1 MDKTQS
7 FLKKKK
13 RSFII
18 ITSITLV
25 LVLIV
30 AVLGVKIAYNIPW
43 NYDMTATRL
52 FTLSEQSQT
61 VIDSLTEPVQIG
73 AVYSAGTEE
82 MMVESL
88 LDEYDQASEMISV
101 EYIDAVKE
109 PSKLARYNL
118 DLAAVPNGSII
129 VKMRDHYKLISSDS
143 LFATSSE
150 GQNTFSGEQQI
161 TGALRFVSSS
171 DMPVVYVTTGHSE
184 TNPDEKL
191 TVAMTNMGL
200 AMYDMK
206 PLNLQQTSKVPD
218 DADIVIMMNP
228 VEDISERELELYK
241 EYLKTGGGLLLCTDA
256 VTNTNSV
263 QLPNLN
269 ALCNSFGLDITNNY
283 VVEEDQNNHLSVSPM
298 YLVPDMG
305 AHEIT
310 QQIGIQ
316 ELQVALP
323 IARGIGTVE
332 YDKNTVKHEM
342 LLASSEKSWARVDMA
357 NGSAI
362 KTEGDK
368 DGPIPLAYAVT
379 ISNVAWGNEA
389 ARVVVIGDTTF
400 ATDGNIEFQG
410 NNDLWMNSL
419 NWIEGARQNEVIS
432 AKVIGGN
439 SLIIRG
445 TDFVRLATICVG
457 VIPLICFAA
466 ALAVWMLR
474 RNQ

>member
-1 MDKTQS
+1 MDKTQN

-13 RSFII
+13 RSFIVF
-18 ITSITLV
+18 TSIMLV
-25 LVLIV
+25 LVLLA
-30 AVLGVKIAYNIPW
+30 AVFAVKIAYKLPW
-43 NYDMTATRL
+43 SYDMTATRL
-52 FTLSEQSQT
+52 FTLSEQSLN
-61 VIDSLTEPVQIG
+61 VIGSLTEPVQIG
-73 AVYSAGTEE
+73 AVYSAGSEE
-82 MMVESL
+82 MMVQSL
-88 LDEYDQASEMISV
+88 LNEYDEASELISV

-109 PSKLARYNL
+109 PSRLARYNL
-118 DLAAVPNGSII
+118 DLASVPNGSII
-129 VKMRDHYKLISSDS
+129 VKLGDHYKLINSDA
-143 LFATSSE
+143 LFDTSSE

-161 TGALRFVSSS
+161 TGALRFVSST
-171 DMPVVYVTTGHSE
+171 DMPVVYVTAGHSE
-184 TNPDEKL
+184 TNPDESL
-191 TVAMTNMGL
+191 TTAMTNLGL
-200 AMYDMK
+200 AMYDMHT
-206 PLNLQQTSKVPD
+206 LNLQQTSRVPE

-228 VEDISERELELYK
+228 QQDISERELELYK
-241 EYLKTGGGLLLCTDA
+241 EYLKSGGGLLLCTDA
-256 VTNTNSV
+256 VTNTNSL

-283 VVEEDQNNHLSVSPM
+283 VVEEDQDNYLSVSPL

-310 QQIGIQ
+310 QQIGAQ

-323 IARGIGTVE
+323 VARGIGTVE
-332 YDKNTVKHEM
+332 YDKETVKHEM
-342 LLASSEKSWARVDMA
+342 LLASSEKSWARIDMT
-357 NGSAI
+357 NGSSV

-379 ISNVAWGNEA
+379 VSNVAWGNEA
-389 ARVVVIGDTTF
+389 ARIVVIGDTTF

-419 NWIEGARQNEVIS
+419 NWIEGGRQAEVIS

-439 SLIIRG
+439 SLVIRG
-445 TDFVRLATICVG
+445 TDFVRLAAICVG
-457 VIPLICFAA
+457 VIPLICFIS

>member
-13 RSFII
+13 SSFIT
-18 ITSITLV
+18 ITSIALALV
-25 LVLIV
+25 LLV
-30 AVLGVKIAYNIPW
+30 AVFAVKIAYKLPW
-43 NYDMTATRL
+43 SYDMTATRL
-52 FTLSEQSQT
+52 FTLSEQSLT
-61 VIDSLTEPVQIG
+61 VIDSLTEPVEIG
-73 AVYSAGTEE
+73 AVYSAGSEE
-82 MMVESL
+82 MMVQSL
-88 LDEYDQASEMISV
+88 LHEYEKASDLIKV

-109 PSKLARYNL
+109 PAKLARYNL
-118 DLAAVPNGSII
+118 DLASIPNGSII
-129 VKMRDHYKLISSDS
+129 VKMGDHYKLINSSA
-143 LFATSSE
+143 LFDTSSE

-161 TGALRFVSSS
+161 TGALRYVSST

-184 TNPDEKL
+184 TNPEESL
-191 TVAMTNMGL
+191 TTAMTNLGL
-200 AMYDMK
+200 AMYDMRA
-206 PLNLQQTSKVPD
+206 LNLQQTNRVPE

-228 VEDISERELELYK
+228 IQDISEREVEIYK
-241 EYLKTGGGLLLCTDA
+241 EYLKLGGGFMLCTDA

-269 ALCNSFGLDITNNY
+269 SLCNSFGIDITNNY
-283 VVEEDQNNHLSVSPM
+283 VVEEDPEKYLSVSQL

-310 QQIGIQ
+310 QQIGAQ
-316 ELQVALP
+316 ELRVALP

-332 YDKNTVKHEM
+332 YDEKTVKHEM
-342 LLASSEKSWARVDMA
+342 LLASSEKSWARIDMA
-357 NGSAI
+357 NESSV
-362 KTEGDK
+362 KTEQDK

-379 ISNVAWGNEA
+379 VSNVAWGNEA
-389 ARVVVIGDTTF
+389 SRIVVIGDTTF

-419 NWIEGARQNEVIS
+419 NWIEGGRISEVIS

-439 SLIIRG
+439 SLVIRG
-445 TDFVRLATICVG
+445 TDFVKLAVICVG
-457 VIPLICFAA
+457 VVPLICFVA
-466 ALAVWMLR
+466 ALAVWALR